1 MQKVCF
7 DIYWHC
13 LVMWCSGAVR
23 LMTSNNDSVVRV
35 FDCNNFS
42 VLKSFYFPWA
52 VNVWC
57 TFSVSCRSGSTIFYQ
72 AIVLDENPFFCS
84 GGLAVPCSSRWPLW
98 DFSKRNFQ
106 WFMLWHCFMWLS
118 ELWTWHRLLSSFFWV
133 NLLLW
138 PTAPLKTS
146 LWMSIH
152 SDNRIA
158 AAAKYPLEIRM
169 PSFIREQH

>member
-13 LVMWCSGAVR
+13 LVMWPYCSGAVR

-84 GGLAVPCSSRWPLW
+84 AGLAVPCSSRWPLW
-98 DFSKRNFQ
+98 DFSRRNFW

-118 ELWTWHRLLSSFFWV
+118 ELEPGTDCFLHSFGLIFFFGPQH
-133 NLLLW
+133 LW
-138 PTAPLKTS
+138 KLAFE
-146 LWMSIH
+146 WASIV
-152 SDNRIA
+152 II
-158 AAAKYPLEIRM
+158 E
-169 PSFIREQH
+169 

>member
-13 LVMWCSGAVR
+13 LVMWPYCSGAVR

-57 TFSVSCRSGSTIFYQ
+57 TFSISCRSGSTIFYQ

-84 GGLAVPCSSRWPLW
+84 AGLQCHALQGGLCEILAEETSDDLCSGTVSCGFLSCEPGTDCFLHSFGSIFFFGPQHLW
-98 DFSKRNFQ
+98 KLAFEWASVVII
-106 WFMLWHCFMWLS
+106 
-118 ELWTWHRLLSSFFWV
+118 E
-133 NLLLW
+133 
-138 PTAPLKTS
+138 
-146 LWMSIH
+146 
-152 SDNRIA
+152 
-158 AAAKYPLEIRM
+158 
-169 PSFIREQH
+169 